1 MMVAVKRVVLD
12 VLKPH
17 SPDIHALAR
26 TVAEQGAGWRVR
38 ITVDEVDEK
47 TESVVVTVEGDDV
60 VLDRVV
66 EAIGS
71 LGGSV
76 HSIDEVEVDGS
87 GA

>member
-1 MMVAVKRVVLD
+1 MVAVKRVVLD

-17 SPDIHALAR
+17 SPDIHALAQV
-26 TVAEQGAGWRVR
+26 VAEQGAGWRVR
-38 ITVDEVDEK
+38 IIVDEVDEK
-47 TESVVVTVEGDDV
+47 TESVIVTVEGDDIA
-60 VLDRVV
+60 LDRVV